1 MNPITNLLEA
11 MGQTFGGSYFPDAP
25 ENANNPDFQSGY
37 QVGLLN
43 DDLSI
48 ANQDHPITVEWR
60 RRGLKDKVTNAAF
73 ETWKRGYWSGRYTAI
88 ASEPK
93 VAYEQEVD

>member
-1 MNPITNLLEA
+1 MNTITKLLEA

-25 ENANNPDFQSGY
+25 ENENDPDFQAGY
-37 QVGLLN
+37 QAGLLN

-48 ANQDHPITVEWR
+48 ASQDHPIIVEWR
-60 RRGLKDKVTNAAF
+60 RRGFKDKETDALF

-88 ASEPK
+88 ASGP
-93 VAYEQEVD
+93 DS